1 MKQDINLYQAQFHK
15 IIDWRQLS
23 ALLSIALLLVI
34 CLGTNFY
41 QITKIDILENKIAL
55 NQNLLKDKE
64 LSYLALQKN
73 FEQRVID
80 KRLVDQVSKAK
91 ALNIIKYEAISV
103 LAGNDNSNKAGFSVL
118 LQSLGRQKEKV
129 GNIWLTEVN
138 IDNGGFEMRLT
149 GKHSRPEL
157 LLDFVKG
164 LGNEELY
171 ADREFKQVK
180 INRTEKNNGK
190 IEFVLGTGNTAEDIK
205 SEGYIL
211 HKENF
216 MAKINTHKLNNAVNK

>member
-15 IIDWRQLS
+15 IIDWRQLG
-23 ALLSIALLLVI
+23 ALLAIALLLII

-41 QITKIDILENKIAL
+41 QITRIDILENKITL

-80 KRLVDQVSKAK
+80 KNLADQVSKAK
-91 ALNIIKYEAISV
+91 ALNTIKYEAISI
-103 LAGNDNSNKAGFSVL
+103 LAGNDNSNKAGFSML

-129 GNIWLTEVN
+129 GNIWLKEVN
-138 IDNGGFEMRLT
+138 IDNGGFDMRLI

-157 LLDFVKG
+157 LLAFVKG
-164 LGNEELY
+164 LSNEELY

-190 IEFVLGTGNTAEDIK
+190 IEFVLDTGNTAEDIK
-205 SEGYIL
+205 SEDYIL
-211 HKENF
+211 RKENF
-216 MAKINTHKLNNAVNK
+216 MAKINADEINDAVNK

>member
-15 IIDWRQLS
+15 IIDLRQLG
-23 ALLSIALLLVI
+23 ALLSIALLLII

-41 QITKIDILENKIAL
+41 QITRIDILENKITL

-80 KRLVDQVSKAK
+80 KNLADQVSKAK
-91 ALNIIKYEAISV
+91 ALNTIKYEAISI
-103 LAGNDNSNKAGFSVL
+103 LAGNDNSNKAGFSML

-129 GNIWLTEVN
+129 GNIWLEEVN
-138 IDNGGFEMRLT
+138 IDNGGFDMRLI

-157 LLDFVKG
+157 LLAFVKG
-164 LGNEELY
+164 LSNEELY
-171 ADREFKQVK
+171 ADSEFKQVK

-190 IEFVLGTGNTAEDIK
+190 IEFVLDTGNTAEDIK
-205 SEGYIL
+205 SEDYIL
-211 HKENF
+211 RKENF
-216 MAKINTHKLNNAVNK
+216 IAKINADKLNNAVNK

>member
-15 IIDWRQLS
+15 IIDWRQLG
-23 ALLSIALLLVI
+23 ALLAIALLLII
-34 CLGTNFY
+34 CLGINFY
-41 QITKIDILENKIAL
+41 QITRIDIFKNKITL

-80 KRLVDQVSKAK
+80 KNLADQVSRAK
-91 ALNIIKYEAISV
+91 ALNIIKYEAISI
-103 LAGNDNSNKAGFSVL
+103 LAGNDNSNKAGFSML

-129 GNIWLTEVN
+129 GNIWLEEVN
-138 IDNGGFEMRLT
+138 IDNGGFDMRLI

-157 LLDFVKG
+157 LLAFVKG
-164 LGNEELY
+164 LSNEELY

-190 IEFVLGTGNTAEDIK
+190 IEFVLDTGNTAEDIK
-205 SEGYIL
+205 SEDYIL
-211 HKENF
+211 RKENF
-216 MAKINTHKLNNAVNK
+216 IAKINADKLNNAVNK